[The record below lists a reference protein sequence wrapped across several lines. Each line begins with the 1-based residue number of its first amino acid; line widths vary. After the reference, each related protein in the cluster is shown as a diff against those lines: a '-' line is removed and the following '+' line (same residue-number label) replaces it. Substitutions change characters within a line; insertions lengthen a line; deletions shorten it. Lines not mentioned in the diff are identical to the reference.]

1 MDPGAQIGVAGV
13 IDVLGSAAAYR
24 TIDGPIIVEGEEIV
38 HGARIAL
45 PGFGA
50 ADALSGVLD
59 DFAASRDGL
68 FGEDAV
74 AVDGR
79 RSDAEAETDVFR
91 VEARGL
97 GIEAS
102 DVVGDDGPGGV
113 ARSCQWTR
121 VS

>member
-1 MDPGAQIGVAGV
+1 MNPGAQIRIAGV
-13 IDVLGSAAAYR
+13 IDVFGSAAAHR
-24 TIDGPIIVEGEEIV
+24 AIDGPIIVQGEEIV

-79 RSDAEAETDVFR
+79 RSDAEPEADMLRIETR
-91 VEARGL
+91 KL
-97 GIEAS
+97 GIEAA
-102 DVVGDDGPGGV
+102 DVVGDDGPGGI

-121 VS
+121 VP

>member
-45 PGFGA
+45 PGLGT
-50 ADALSGVLD
+50 ADALTGVLD
-59 DFAASRDGL
+59 DLAAAGDEF

-79 RSDAEAETDVFR
+79 RSDAEAETDVLR

-97 GIEAS
+97 GIEAA